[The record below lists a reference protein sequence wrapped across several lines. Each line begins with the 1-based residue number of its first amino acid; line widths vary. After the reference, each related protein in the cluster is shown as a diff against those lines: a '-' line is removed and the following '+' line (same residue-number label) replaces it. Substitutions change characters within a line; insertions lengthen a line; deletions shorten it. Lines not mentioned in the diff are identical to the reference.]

1 MDGTMSRAL
10 ALCQRRWAAVSARG
24 MAATACSWIRGTRRA
39 AAGQED
45 LGSGEDRAASGGVRE
60 KKNTRNTETSGQHKN
75 RPRD

>member
-45 LGSGEDRAASGGVRE
+45 LAIEDGAASGGVRDG
-60 KKNTRNTETSGQHKN
+60 KNKRKTKTPDKHRN